1 MMRDFIILV
10 NQVAYFLQEDP
21 LQNLNYTNLHQG
33 LGKY

>member
-10 NQVAYFLQEDP
+10 NQVAHFLQEGP
-21 LQNLNYTNLHQG
+21 LKNLNYTNLHQG